1 MRRGDSKM
9 ETKIEIEDSRKEKK
23 AGPGY
28 SKTVVTLGR
37 DMLGT
42 ETKVEIEDSK
52 TGIGFEDWKL
62 DLEKDRND
70 S

>member
-1 MRRGDSKM
+1 MLGT
-9 ETKIEIEDSRKEKK
+9 ETKIGIEDSRKEKK
-23 AGPGY
+23 VG
-28 SKTVVTLGR
+28 SENLKTVVTVGR
-37 DMLGT
+37 GMLGT